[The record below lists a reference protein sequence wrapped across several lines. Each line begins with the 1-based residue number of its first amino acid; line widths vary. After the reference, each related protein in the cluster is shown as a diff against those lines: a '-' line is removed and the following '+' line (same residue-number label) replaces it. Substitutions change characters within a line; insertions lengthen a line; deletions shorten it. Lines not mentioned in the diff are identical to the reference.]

1 MMKSDGKIDAP
12 ALSVRGLKAWYGES
26 QALHGI
32 DLDIPAG
39 ETVALLGRNGAGK
52 TTTLKAILGLVGRRS
67 GEIRVKGRDIS
78 GLALHHVAA
87 AGLGFVPEER
97 GIFAD
102 LNVAENLAL
111 PPIVRPGGWTLE
123 EIHEV
128 FPNLA
133 ERAGSPGTKLSGGE
147 QQMLAIARV
156 LRTGVDIIL
165 LDEPTEG
172 LAPVIVQRIGAVIRS
187 LKARGMTVVLV
198 EQNFRFA
205 RRLAD
210 RFVVL
215 EHGEIIGQF
224 TAAELP
230 ERQAWLSEML
240 GV

>member
-1 MMKSDGKIDAP
+1 MRIDREIKAP
-12 ALSVRGLKAWYGES
+12 ALSLRGLKAWYGES

-32 DLDIPAG
+32 DLDIAEG

-52 TTTLKAILGLVGRRS
+52 TTTLKTILGLVGKRS
-67 GEIRVKGRDIS
+67 GEIRVRGEEIS
-78 GLALHHVAA
+78 GLSLHRVART
-87 AGLGFVPEER
+87 GLGFVPEER
-97 GIFAD
+97 GIFAG
-102 LNVAENLAL
+102 LSVAENLAL
-111 PPIVRPGGWTLE
+111 PPVVREGGWSLA

-128 FPNLA
+128 FPNLK
-133 ERAGSPGTKLSGGE
+133 ERATSPGTKLSGGE
-147 QQMLAIARV
+147 QQMLAMARV
-156 LRTGVDIIL
+156 LRTGADIIL

-172 LAPVIVQRIGAVIRS
+172 LAPVIVQRIGEVIKA

-205 RRLAD
+205 RKLAD

-224 TAAELP
+224 SAAELP
-230 ERQAWLSEML
+230 ERKAWLSEML

>member
-1 MMKSDGKIDAP
+1 MKIDRAVTAP
-12 ALSVRGLKAWYGES
+12 ALSVRDLKAWYGES

-32 DLDIPAG
+32 DLDIPKG

-52 TTTLKAILGLVGRRS
+52 TTTLRAILGLVGRRS
-67 GEIRVKGRDIS
+67 GEVRVNGADITRTP
-78 GLALHHVAA
+78 LHHIART
-87 AGLGFVPEER
+87 GLGFVPEDR
-97 GIFAD
+97 GIFAG
-102 LNVAENLAL
+102 LSVAENLAL
-111 PPIVRPGGWTLE
+111 PPVVREGGWTLE

-128 FPNLA
+128 FPNLR

-172 LAPVIVQRIGAVIRS
+172 LAPVIVQRIGDVIRA

-210 RFVVL
+210 RFIVL

-224 TAAELP
+224 TAEELP
-230 ERQAWLSEML
+230 GRRAWLTEML